1 MQTLGLSDSTP
12 KPTSRL
18 RDLFWPDLSAEPSA
32 ESACDTASW
41 ACFAIAGITAIFAF
55 ITNPWALLDG
65 LLFLLI
71 GLGLRAKSRPAS
83 IAGFL
88 LYVLETIAYISGGR
102 MPGVLTILILAILF
116 NSIRASFAY
125 HRMRK
130 AALAQTAGN
139 QESTTTS

>member
-1 MQTLGLSDSTP
+1 MQLLGLSDSTP

-18 RDLFWPDLSAEPSA
+18 RDLFWPDLSVMPSA

-41 ACFAIAGITAIFAF
+41 ACFAIAGITAIFAV
-55 ITNPWALLDG
+55 ITNPWALLDA

-88 LYVLETIAYISGGR
+88 LYVLETIASLSSGR
-102 MPGVLTILILAILF
+102 MPGVLTILILAILL

-130 AALAQTAGN
+130 AALAQSAP